1 MQNVTAQENSTNI
14 MPPTSITGNNT
25 ADKLLTYNSSSY
37 WISIQ
42 YPSSW
47 IKEELQNQS
56 SGEIVKFSSLPRN
69 LTYAVTHFRR
79 GENSTT
85 ILEE

>member
-1 MQNVTAQENSTNI
+1 MQNATAQENSTNI
-14 MPPTSITGNNT
+14 MPPTSTNGNNT

-56 SGEIVKFSSLPRN
+56 SGEIVKFSSLPGTPPMQLRISDGVRIVP
-69 LTYAVTHFRR
+69 LY
-79 GENSTT
+79 
-85 ILEE
+85 